1 MPIMALG
8 REFFSGSPPSVMF
21 VFDKPRIDYIFYP
34 INIKK
39 SRNNNRYY
47 SVISYG
53 YMLTFLFVV
62 KNLYLLLL

>member
-8 REFFSGSPPSVMF
+8 RKFFPGSPPSAIF
-21 VFDKPRIDYIFYP
+21 VFDKPRIDYIFYL

-53 YMLTFLFVV
+53 YMLTFLFVGE
-62 KNLYLLLL
+62 NLYLLLV